1 MVQSMTISIDTL
13 LSTLKYM
20 SKETFIYAVRQARQ
34 YGESNVV
41 IQINE
46 NTGGSPVITLG
57 KQEYITHSMTISIHA
72 LFSIMKKISIEFLI
86 RALEQ
91 AHRCGES
98 DVVIQVN
105 EEMKNFPIII
115 RGKQEQTLIYHN
127 RTFLNI

>member
-20 SKETFIYAVRQARQ
+20 TTETFIHSVRRARQ

-41 IQINE
+41 IQVNE
-46 NTGGSPVITLG
+46 NTGGSPVITLE
-57 KQEYITHSMTISIHA
+57 KQEHMTHFMTVSIKA
-72 LFSIMKKISIEFLI
+72 LFSIIKKISTKRLI
-86 RALEQ
+86 HALEQ
-91 AHRCGES
+91 AQACGES

-105 EEMKNFPIII
+105 EEMKNIPTII